1 MEYEI
6 YIRAEDGRHKLDNPP
21 MSLEDAQEKANEWLG
36 RIAEWTSE
44 TRAVSM
50 YGQVLTIE
58 SIN

>member
-1 MEYEI
+1 
-6 YIRAEDGRHKLDNPP
+6 